1 MRAENAQER
10 IADLETSL
18 RRANSNLAVEVE
30 RVESLEA
37 QVRRLESIR
46 GDAPFVAWVEARH
59 RREHPKALVV
69 CTDEVCDALTR
80 SRDRWSI

>member
-1 MRAENAQER
+1 MRAEDAQRR
-10 IADLETSL
+10 IADLEKSL

-30 RVESLEA
+30 RVESL
-37 QVRRLESIR
+37 
-46 GDAPFVAWVEARH
+46 VAWVEARR

-80 SRDRWSI
+80 SRDGWSI